1 MKQSVLN
8 MMSVCIPSFVMQH
21 ANNNSALNSIV
32 ICGLSGRTT
41 FPNIIF

>member
-8 MMSVCIPSFVMQH
+8 MMSVCILSCVIQH

-32 ICGLSGRTT
+32 ICGLSGCTT
-41 FPNIIF
+41 FLNIIF